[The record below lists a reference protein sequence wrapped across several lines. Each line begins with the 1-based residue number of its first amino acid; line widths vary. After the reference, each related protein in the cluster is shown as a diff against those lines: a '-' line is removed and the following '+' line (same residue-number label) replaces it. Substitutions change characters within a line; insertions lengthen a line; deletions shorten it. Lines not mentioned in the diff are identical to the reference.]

1 MTRIRAAKVKA
12 GFARRANRETRR
24 AQIIDAALKILAY
37 EGYAKFSMR
46 NVAAKAGMTLGA
58 VQYYFRNKN
67 DLLLAMTEYK
77 LQVDYLATEDA
88 RSKSPLSAE
97 GELVAVI
104 DLLLKDNKKPFIYGL
119 DFQLFALAC
128 ADPTA
133 AKCVDSFY
141 ATVRQWFESLLMNID
156 PTLTHQQRRSR
167 AIVILSLLE
176 GTMQVLYRD
185 RANRPIFSEVEEAVK
200 REVLRIA
207 KGE

>member
-1 MTRIRAAKVKA
+1 MRTAKVKA
-12 GFARRANRETRR
+12 GLAHRAKHETRR

-37 EGYAKFSMR
+37 EGYAEFTMR

-67 DLLLAMTEYK
+67 DLLLALTEYK

-88 RSKSPLSAE
+88 RSKAPLSPE
-97 GELVAVI
+97 GELAAVV
-104 DLLLKDNKKPFIYGL
+104 DLLFTDNKKPFIYGL

-128 ADPTA
+128 ADQTA

-141 ATVRQWFESLLMNID
+141 STVRQWFESLLRKIN
-156 PTLTHQQRRSR
+156 PSLTQRQCRIR
-167 AIVILSLLE
+167 TIVILSLLE
-176 GTMQVLYRD
+176 GMMQVLYRD
-185 RANRPIFSEVEEAVK
+185 RANRALFGEVEEVVK

-207 KGE
+207 KSE